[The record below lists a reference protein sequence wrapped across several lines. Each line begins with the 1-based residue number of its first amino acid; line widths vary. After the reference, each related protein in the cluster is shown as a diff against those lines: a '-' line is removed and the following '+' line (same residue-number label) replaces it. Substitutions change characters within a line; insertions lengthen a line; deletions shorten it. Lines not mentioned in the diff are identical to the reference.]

1 MSVRKNTL
9 WNLLG
14 SASPM
19 LIGVVSIPY
28 LLQNIGVEKLGILTM
43 VWALIGYFSV
53 FDFGLGRALTHKIAS
68 LRLQGQVTA
77 LTGSTKFGLFLMFL
91 TGIVGTLIVLLLL
104 NIGGVEW
111 LNFSKEIYDDAF
123 IAMAVAA
130 VSIPIT
136 TITSG
141 LKGVLEGF
149 EEFKTVNVLRFLLGL
164 SNFLSP
170 VLSVYLYG
178 PNLTYIVLFLIS
190 SRLMVMLLHVFEVG
204 KLLPDEK
211 GEIYSHKED
220 RKDLFRFGAWMTVS
234 NVVSPLMVVADRF
247 IISHVVGAAMVAYYT
262 VPSEFLL
269 RLLLVPAALTAAL
282 FPVFTQKI
290 CVDLKKTKS
299 LYWGSLKA
307 IALVMFPV
315 LGIIA
320 FGAHY
325 GLSIWLGV
333 DFADQAYVVVIILS
347 VGILFNSLA
356 QIPHSIIQANGN
368 VKLTS
373 VIHLSE
379 FVLYVPVLFI
389 LLYEF
394 GIIGAAV
401 AWALRTLMDLTVL
414 HKYARKKVGV

>member
-1 MSVRKNTL
+1 MSVRNNTI

-19 LIGVVSIPY
+19 LIGVVSVPY
-28 LLQNIGVEKLGILTM
+28 LLQNIGIEKLGVLTM

-68 LRLQGQVTA
+68 LRLQGQVSA
-77 LTGSTKFGLFLMFL
+77 LRSSTKFGLFLMFL
-91 TGIVGTLIVLLLL
+91 TGMVGTFIVLIML

-123 IAMAVAA
+123 IAMIVAA

-149 EEFKTVNVLRFLLGL
+149 EEFKTVNFLRFLLGL

-178 PNLTYIVLFLIS
+178 PNLTYIVLFLIA
-190 SRLMVMLLHVFEVG
+190 SRLMVMLLHVFEVW

-211 GEIYSHKED
+211 RGGYNHKDD

-247 IISHVVGAAMVAYYT
+247 IISHVVGATMVAYYT

-290 CVDLKKTKS
+290 CVDLEKTKL
-299 LYWGSLKA
+299 LYWRSLKA

-315 LGIIA
+315 LVIIA
-320 FGAHY
+320 FGSHF
-325 GLSIWLGV
+325 GLSVWLGA

-347 VGILFNSLA
+347 AGILFNSLA

-373 VIHLSE
+373 LIHLAE
-379 FVLYVPVLFI
+379 FILYVPMLFI
-389 LLYEF
+389 FLYKF

-401 AWALRTLMDLTVL
+401 TWVLRALIDLTVL
-414 HKYARKKVGV
+414 HVFARSRVGV